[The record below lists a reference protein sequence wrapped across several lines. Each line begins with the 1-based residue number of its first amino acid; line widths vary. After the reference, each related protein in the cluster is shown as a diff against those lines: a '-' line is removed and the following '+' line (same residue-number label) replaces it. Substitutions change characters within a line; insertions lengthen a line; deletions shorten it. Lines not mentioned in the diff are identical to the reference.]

1 MNASTWISIG
11 ALLLAIASGVFGWRN
26 TNRTTVVAEED
37 LSLRQLQAANA
48 ALDHRVSDLEKRLG
62 VAETKVDECE
72 KRDSLHVRQ
81 RDTLITF
88 IIQAGLTPPP
98 GVT

>member
-1 MNASTWISIG
+1 MNASTWIALG
-11 ALLLAIASGVFGWRN
+11 AFVLAVASAVFN
-26 TNRTTVVAEED
+26 YLTSSRTTTVAEED

-48 ALDHRVSDLEKRLG
+48 ALDHRVTDLEKRLG
-62 VAETKVDECE
+62 IAETKVDECE

-81 RDTLITF
+81 RDMLLAF
-88 IIQAGLTPPP
+88 IIKAGLTPPP